1 MRADEAR
8 MSAEAIHRSVLDTL
22 QRESEAILELRS
34 GIDWH
39 GVERAIGV
47 IAGCR
52 GTVFLS
58 GCGTSGEAA
67 RKIAHT
73 LSCIEC
79 PAVFLS
85 PSEAAHG
92 GMGAVR
98 EGDIVALISKG
109 GRTREI
115 DELIEPSRA
124 KRASIIGV
132 CEDENSSL
140 AKGCD
145 IFIKAR
151 ISREADDFNLLATS
165 STIAVIALF
174 DAIAIAIMRT
184 RGYSKERFAVI
195 HPGGAV
201 GEKLKGEDA

>member
-1 MRADEAR
+1 MKADGAKPT
-8 MSAEAIHRSVLDTL
+8 EAIRRSVLDTL

-34 GIDWH
+34 NIDY
-39 GVERAIGV
+39 GSVECAINA

-85 PSEAAHG
+85 PSDAVHG
-92 GMGAVR
+92 GLGAVR
-98 EGDIVALISKG
+98 EGDIVILLSKG

-115 DELIEPSRA
+115 DELLGPSQA
-124 KRASIIGV
+124 KCASVIGV
-132 CEDENSSL
+132 CEDEGSSL
-140 AKGCD
+140 AKGSD
-145 IFIKAR
+145 IFIKAKV
-151 ISREADDFNLLATS
+151 SREADDFNLLATS

-201 GEKLKGEDA
+201 GEKLKDEDA